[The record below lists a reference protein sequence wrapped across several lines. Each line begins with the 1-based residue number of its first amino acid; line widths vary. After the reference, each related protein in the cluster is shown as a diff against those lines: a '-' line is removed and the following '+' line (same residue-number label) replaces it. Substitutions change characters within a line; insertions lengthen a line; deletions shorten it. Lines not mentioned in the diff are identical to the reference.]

1 MDGLKYQ
8 WQAAL
13 PLKYTVSRYNRW
25 SKGNSMN
32 RNAILYMWK
41 GKKWKKIKYSK
52 ILTWT
57 FVFFFGKHPTNITT
71 IAYCFCSSWIV
82 SYKNSKARFP
92 QRVTLIIPSLE
103 NRVIGVSSFYSSE
116 YCNSRCSSIQY
127 LCNIILLTWDT
138 LNTFR

>member
-1 MDGLKYQ
+1 MDWSTSGKLHFHLNIQFLGITGEVKQTQ
-8 WQAAL
+8 WIEMQ
-13 PLKYTVSRYNRW
+13 SCIC
-25 SKGNSMN
+25 G
-32 RNAILYMWK
+32 K
-41 GKKWKKIKYSK
+41 GKSERKLS
-52 ILTWT
+52 ILKSWHEPLY
-57 FVFFFGKHPTNITT
+57 FFGKHPTNITT